1 MGLTSQAVNAKK
13 VMSVKILKSFAGK
26 KKEGLRRQ
34 NPEDPLQKRI
44 LRNVVAQTLKLLF
57 KSSAKSLQ
65 NSSSPLDCF
74 KLS

>member
-44 LRNVVAQTLKLLF
+44 LRNVVAQTLKLL
-57 KSSAKSLQ
+57 LQ
-65 NSSSPLDCF
+65 KRLRERAG
-74 KLS
+74 

>member
-44 LRNVVAQTLKLLF
+44 LRNVVAQTLKLLSNF
-57 KSSAKSLQ
+57 LGRLRFVATSFLR
-65 NSSSPLDCF
+65 LVV
-74 KLS
+74 